1 MREVQRNMA
10 RKIRIGIDVGGTF
23 TDAIALDNDTYEI
36 IGKKKVHTTHTAKE
50 GVTRGVIDILHVLL
64 EEIHCEAEDVV
75 FIAHGTTQA
84 TNALLEGDVADIGIV
99 GMGNGIGVGKI
110 KADTDVGDIPL
121 EDGKAI
127 HTVYGFLNTAQGVNA
142 QEALKLLE
150 SLKNQGA
157 QVAVA
162 SEAFSVDHPE
172 NEQAVAKIAEES
184 GMIVTAT
191 HELTKLYG
199 LKARTK
205 TAVIN
210 ASILPKMMQTA
221 AMTEQAVRDAKIQAP
236 LMIMRSDGGV
246 MQVDEVKRRPI
257 LTVLSG
263 PAAGVAGALMYE
275 KISDGIFL
283 EVGGTSTDISA
294 IQNGRVITKYACIGG
309 HNTYVT
315 SLDIHTVGIGGGS
328 MVRFRNNT
336 IIDVG
341 PRSSHIAG
349 LPYACFTDSEKLQNC
364 HVVSVGTP
372 KDKTTDFLALENEN
386 GERFAITLTCAA
398 NYLGYMPEGD
408 YAKGNE
414 ESVQLAFM
422 ALEKAFKRP
431 AQRIARDIMDIAVGK
446 VSAAVTGFIREY
458 SLSQSY
464 LVLTGGGG
472 GASAVAP
479 AVAEKMG
486 LRFKIAQNAPVIA
499 TIGAALAMVRDS
511 VERTIINPTQ
521 EDILQ
526 IRNEAEQAAIRA
538 GASPSTIEVTV
549 QIDTAKNTVTAVA
562 VGSTDL
568 SAKAA
573 VGTILTQ
580 EQLQKKVQ
588 EAFTGKEES
597 RVSVHAE
604 FATDTLSAFRVNVE
618 KKSRIPF
625 FKKRTDLLCVMDS
638 SGVIKLSVEGADCY
652 HFKAQD
658 RGALEQQLE
667 AHMKFDESGRTTPLF
682 YVVINGKITD
692 LSGLDSTEQ
701 ILSLVDLELKR
712 LGSGEEYLAILK
724 KR

>member
-1 MREVQRNMA
+1 MA

-36 IGKKKVHTTHTAKE
+36 IGKKKVHTTHKAKE
-50 GVTRGVIDILHVLL
+50 GVTRGVIDILNLL
-64 EEIHCEAEDVV
+64 LDEIQCDAEDVV

-84 TNALLEGDVADIGIV
+84 TNALLEGDVADIGVI
-99 GMGNGIGVGKI
+99 GMGSGIGVAKI
-110 KADTDVGDIPL
+110 KADTDVGEVAL

-127 HTVYGFLNTAQGVNA
+127 HTSYSFLNTSDGIDENQLLNTLKEFEQQGMRV
-142 QEALKLLE
+142 
-150 SLKNQGA
+150 
-157 QVAVA
+157 VVA
-162 SEAFSVDHPE
+162 SEAFSVDDPS
-172 NEQAVAKIAEES
+172 NEKKVSEIAAKRQ
-184 GMIVTAT
+184 MIVTAT

-199 LKARTK
+199 LRARTK

-221 AMTEQAVRDAKIQAP
+221 TMTEQAVKDAKIKAP

-294 IQNGRVITKYACIGG
+294 IQNGKVITKYSKIGG

-328 MVRFRNNT
+328 MVRFKNQS

-349 LPYACFTDSEKLQNC
+349 LAYACFAQPEQLKG
-364 HVVSVGTP
+364 VKAVSVSTP
-372 KDKTTDFLALENEN
+372 KDKTSDFLAVEAFD
-386 GERFAITLTCAA
+386 GIRYAVTLTCAA
-398 NYLGYMPEGD
+398 NYLGYMPDGD
-408 YAKGNE
+408 YAKGNP
-414 ESVQLAFM
+414 ESVRIAFE
-422 ALEKAFKRP
+422 ALERDLGRP
-431 AQRIARDIMDIAVGK
+431 AEKIARDIVDIAVGK
-446 VSAAVTGFIREY
+446 VSAAVDEFIKEY
-458 SLSQSY
+458 NLSQNY

-472 GASAVAP
+472 GASAVVP
-479 AVAEKMG
+479 AVAEKMK
-486 LRFKIAQNAPVIA
+486 LKFKIAENAPVIA

-511 VERTIINPTQ
+511 VERTIVNPTQ

-538 GASPSTIEVTV
+538 GASPSTIEVTID
-549 QIDTAKNTVTAVA
+549 IDTAKNIVTAVA

-568 SAKAA
+568 SAKA
-573 VGTILTQ
+573 TIGEIMGETQ
-580 EQLQKKVQ
+580 LKEKVLESFNQYENCRAETVFGSSTLYAYQVKAQKKS
-588 EAFTGKEES
+588 K
-597 RVSVHAE
+597 
-604 FATDTLSAFRVNVE
+604 
-618 KKSRIPF
+618 IPF
-625 FKKRTDLLCVMDS
+625 MKKKIDLICVIDCN
-638 SGVIKLSVEGADCY
+638 GVIKLSVDGGDCY
-652 HFKAQD
+652 QFAGRD
-658 RGALEQQLE
+658 MSGLEEQIE
-667 AHMKFDESGRTTPLF
+667 EHMKFDESGKTAP
-682 YVVINGKITD
+682 VIYLLVNGKIAD
-692 LSGLDSTEQ
+692 LSGLDNLEQ
-701 ILSLVDLELKR
+701 IVSLAELELQR
-712 LGSGEEYLAILK
+712 LRGDEPYLAIIK

>member
-1 MREVQRNMA
+1 
-10 RKIRIGIDVGGTF
+10 
-23 TDAIALDNDTYEI
+23 
-36 IGKKKVHTTHTAKE
+36 
-50 GVTRGVIDILHVLL
+50 
-64 EEIHCEAEDVV
+64 VV
-75 FIAHGTTQA
+75 
-84 TNALLEGDVADIGIV
+84 
-99 GMGNGIGVGKI
+99 
-110 KADTDVGDIPL
+110 
-121 EDGKAI
+121 
-127 HTVYGFLNTAQGVNA
+127 
-142 QEALKLLE
+142 
-150 SLKNQGA
+150 
-157 QVAVA
+157 
-162 SEAFSVDHPE
+162 
-172 NEQAVAKIAEES
+172 
-184 GMIVTAT
+184 
-191 HELTKLYG
+191 
-199 LKARTK
+199 
-205 TAVIN
+205 
-210 ASILPKMMQTA
+210 
-221 AMTEQAVRDAKIQAP
+221 
-236 LMIMRSDGGV
+236 
-246 MQVDEVKRRPI
+246 
-257 LTVLSG
+257 
-263 PAAGVAGALMYE
+263 
-275 KISDGIFL
+275 
-283 EVGGTSTDISA
+283 
-294 IQNGRVITKYACIGG
+294 
-309 HNTYVT
+309 
-315 SLDIHTVGIGGGS
+315 
-328 MVRFRNNT
+328 
-336 IIDVG
+336 
-341 PRSSHIAG
+341 
-349 LPYACFTDSEKLQNC
+349 
-364 HVVSVGTP
+364 
-372 KDKTTDFLALENEN
+372 
-386 GERFAITLTCAA
+386 
-398 NYLGYMPEGD
+398 
-408 YAKGNE
+408 
-414 ESVQLAFM
+414 
-422 ALEKAFKRP
+422 
-431 AQRIARDIMDIAVGK
+431 
-446 VSAAVTGFIREY
+446 
-458 SLSQSY
+458 
-464 LVLTGGGG
+464 
-472 GASAVAP
+472 P

-625 FKKRTDLLCVMDS
+625 FKKCTDLLCVMDS

-667 AHMKFDESGRTTPLF
+667 AHMKFDESGRTAPLF

>member
-1 MREVQRNMA
+1 MA

-50 GVTRGVIDILHVLL
+50 GVTRGVIDILHALL
-64 EEIHCEAEDVV
+64 EEIHCDAEDVV

-127 HTVYGFLNTAQGVNA
+127 HTIYGFLNTAQGVCPQDVLN
-142 QEALKLLE
+142 LLE
-150 SLKNQGA
+150 SLKAQGA

-172 NEQAVAKIAEES
+172 NEQAVAKIAEDVN
-184 GMIVTAT
+184 MTVTAT

-199 LKARTK
+199 LRARTK

-328 MVRFRNNT
+328 MVRFRGNS
-336 IIDVG
+336 IVDVG

-349 LPYACFTDSEKLQNC
+349 LPYACFAEPEKLQSC
-364 HVVSVGTP
+364 RVVSVGTP
-372 KDKTTDFLALENEN
+372 KDKTVDFLALENES
-386 GERFAITLTCAA
+386 GERFAVTLTCAA
-398 NYLGYMPEGD
+398 NYLGYMPADD

-414 ESVQLAFM
+414 ESVRLAFS
-422 ALEKAFKRP
+422 ALESAFKRP
-431 AQRIARDIMDIAVGK
+431 AQRIARDIVDIAVGK
-446 VSAAVTGFIREY
+446 VSAAVTGFIKEY

-472 GASAVAP
+472 GASAVVP

-486 LRFKIAQNAPVIA
+486 LHFKIAQNAPVIA

-521 EDILQ
+521 EDILH

-568 SAKAA
+568 SAKAS
-573 VGTILTQ
+573 VGTVLTQ
-580 EQLQKKVQ
+580 AQLQEKLQ
-588 EAFTGKEES
+588 EAFAEPQGSCVE
-597 RVSVHAE
+597 VHSE
-604 FATDTLSAFRVNVE
+604 FSTDTLSAFRVHIE

-625 FKKRTDLLCVMDS
+625 LKKRTELLCVIDG
-638 SGVIKLSVEGADCY
+638 SGVIKLRAEGADCY
-652 HFKAQD
+652 RFKTQD
-658 RGALEQQLE
+658 MSILEQQLE

-682 YVVINGKITD
+682 YLVVSGKITD

-701 ILSLVDLELKR
+701 ILSLVELELQR
-712 LGSGEEYLAILK
+712 LGQDEEYLAILK